1 MKTKRT
7 KARRPAQMLE
17 PVTLSRCVVCGKLVK
32 WRIKKTYKCSDGRHC
47 ILYLKCPTEG
57 CEGRAKQL
65 QDVSD

>member
-1 MKTKRT
+1 MKTRRT

-17 PVTLSRCVVCGKLVK
+17 PVTLSRCIVCGKLVK

-47 ILYLKCPTEG
+47 ILYLECPTSG

-65 QDVSD
+65 QDVPE